1 VMYARHILRLS
12 AVAMLVFVT
21 GCAQLRTTSTEDSDV
36 YPSAAVREL
45 SGTWH
50 GSFGWVGANLYQD
63 EGFVDLRIA
72 DDGTFTATVSPNG
85 GANNLAKPATLAG
98 KVVAKGNRVTLR
110 NTEGLW
116 TSLTLV
122 RRGNTL
128 FGVATD
134 PATLANVMLRLDR
147 DESRQMP

>member
-1 VMYARHILRLS
+1 MLDARQVLRLS
-12 AVAMLVFVT
+12 AVTMLVLAT
-21 GCAQLRTTSTEDSDV
+21 GCAQLHTTSTEDPEF

-50 GSFGWVGANLYQD
+50 GLFGWVGANLYQD
-63 EGFVDLRIA
+63 EGVVDLRIA
-72 DDGTFTATVSPNG
+72 DDGTFTATVTPNG

-98 KVVAKGNRVTLR
+98 TMVANGNRVTLR
-110 NTEGLW
+110 NTEGPW

-128 FGVATD
+128 YGAATD

-147 DESRQMP
+147 DDSGRP